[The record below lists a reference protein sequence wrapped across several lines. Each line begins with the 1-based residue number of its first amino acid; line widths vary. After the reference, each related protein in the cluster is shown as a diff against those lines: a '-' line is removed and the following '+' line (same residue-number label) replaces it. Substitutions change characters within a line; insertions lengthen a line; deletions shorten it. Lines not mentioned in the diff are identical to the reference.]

1 MIQFQNISL
10 RLGNRQILDQYNL
23 KILTGEKVVFTAP
36 SGSGKTSLLKLIMGF
51 IDANQG
57 TIRFNHTEVKPG
69 NMQLIRGQIG
79 YLSQDIDFPN
89 GRVSEVFEEI
99 FRYSPNKH
107 VSYSAEILKEKLH
120 LVNLPPEILQKNTID
135 ISGGDRQKLGWA
147 LIMLLDRPV
156 LLLDEP
162 TSALD
167 EKQKQF
173 FINYVTATAK
183 TVLCSSH
190 DEEWLLPGMRII
202 SGFSPEDDLLSKKM
216 PV

>member
-1 MIQFQNISL
+1 
-10 RLGNRQILDQYNL
+10 
-23 KILTGEKVVFTAP
+23 
-36 SGSGKTSLLKLIMGF
+36 MGF

-57 TIRFNHTEVKPG
+57 TIRFNHAEVKPG
-69 NMQLIRGQIG
+69 NMQLIRSQIG

-89 GRVSEVFEEI
+89 GRVSEVFDEI
-99 FRYSPNKH
+99 FRYSTNKH
-107 VSYSAEILKEKLH
+107 VDYSTEILTEKLQ
-120 LVNLPPEILQKNTID
+120 LVNLPLETLHKNTID

-167 EKQKQF
+167 ERQKQF
-173 FINYVTATAK
+173 FIHYITATDK

-190 DEEWLLPGMRII
+190 DQEWLLPGMRII
-202 SGFSPEDDLLSKKM
+202 SGFSPEDELLNKKM
-216 PV
+216 LA